1 MFLLIIMAM
10 YLTAISSAQEVKG
23 NKRTEATKETAELG
37 KALNLHKTNILE
49 DFKEREAS
57 IFEPFPEECFK
68 KEKLNISKSYYN
80 YYESTKAF
88 YSKLATSTGLDVS
101 LESTYSLGVTLNSVT
116 KRTNSKES
124 NLSGISLVVE
134 ALVKK
139 LRLNKDCLNDDNH
152 NFKKSFIADL
162 ERLPLKINRPWLQ
175 NSWRSYHD
183 FLEEYGSHVV
193 TSVLRGSRIKQM
205 SFTRSSKSYSEREL
219 QVKACVS
226 LAGTISAGNIGVSA
240 CTNVTKSESYKAYQ
254 MSTTDKRIVRGGSSA
269 TRNKLLHNMSKELI
283 ERLMNEASE
292 THSSVQHTFR
302 AVWQILQ
309 SRFTSGSPN
318 YVRALNLQY
327 YYLGYLNYGC
337 HYQERRGLAFQK
349 FDYTKRTSDNYPEFE
364 CSLARGGCHSDNDCH
379 YRPVWCACRG
389 ETCVRYVKE
398 KQDTGV
404 SKVKATPNIGS
415 WGDMGWHGCDWRV
428 WASYCAC
435 YNYDRHVRRVVWSL
449 PSRDVASDKLLIH
462 HSDHHKAKHQGMI
475 KEEGSAE
482 KS

>member
-139 LRLNKDCLNDDNH
+139 LRLSKDCLNDDNH

-269 TRNKLLHNMSKELI
+269 TRNKLLHDMSKELI
-283 ERLMNEASE
+283 ERLMSEASE

-318 YVRALNLQY
+318 YVRA
-327 YYLGYLNYGC
+327 
-337 HYQERRGLAFQK
+337 
-349 FDYTKRTSDNYPEFE
+349 
-364 CSLARGGCHSDNDCH
+364 
-379 YRPVWCACRG
+379 
-389 ETCVRYVKE
+389 
-398 KQDTGV
+398 
-404 SKVKATPNIGS
+404 
-415 WGDMGWHGCDWRV
+415 
-428 WASYCAC
+428 
-435 YNYDRHVRRVVWSL
+435 
-449 PSRDVASDKLLIH
+449 
-462 HSDHHKAKHQGMI
+462 
-475 KEEGSAE
+475 
-482 KS
+482 